1 MNNNVSI
8 TLSLDKRRIKT
19 NGKFPLKICVCQKY
33 PKKQKYFPTKYE
45 FDEEEYAE
53 IIYPSKGKRE
63 KSTITNLREELTF
76 VKKRAVDV
84 ADKIIPFDFEI
95 FKKKL
100 YVTES
105 EESDVFYQYNEYI
118 KKLIKEGRIKTA
130 NGNYECSKNALFN
143 FQKSEKYKN
152 PHLLDFKSVSVQFLK
167 DFERYFVDT
176 KKGSLSTVGSYLRPL
191 RAIFNI
197 AIENNIIPN
206 NYYPFGKG
214 KYVIPSSSK
223 VKKALSTEQLE
234 ILYKST
240 PLTREQEIAKDFWFL
255 SYICYGMNVKDICLL
270 RFENIKKDS
279 IQFIR
284 AKTKKSKRTN
294 IHPIVI
300 PLTDDTH
307 TILKKYSIT
316 SSNKSDFVFGKI
328 SDGMTETE
336 KSKKID
342 AFNKF
347 ISQHIKL
354 LAKSVGLDSEIST
367 TWARH
372 SFATMLI
379 RQNNS
384 LEMAQQCLGHSTK
397 KTTEGYFSGF
407 TPDTLKDISK
417 SIMSFKK

>member
-45 FDEEEYAE
+45 FDEEEYAK
-53 IIYPSKGKRE
+53 IIYPSKEKRE
-63 KSTITNLREELTF
+63 KATITKLREELTL
-76 VKKRAVDV
+76 VKKKAVDV
-84 ADKIIPFDFEI
+84 ADKIVPFDFD
-95 FKKKL
+95 FFNKKL

-105 EESDVFYQYNEYI
+105 QESDVFYQYDLYI

-130 NGNYECSKNALFN
+130 NSNYECSKKALIN
-143 FQKSEKYKN
+143 FQIFKN
-152 PHLLDFKSVSVQFLK
+152 NKAPHLLDFKSVNVQFLD
-167 DFERYFVDT
+167 DFERYFVEIQ
-176 KKGSLSTVGSYLRPL
+176 KGSISTVGSYLRPL

-197 AIENNIIPN
+197 ALEHNIINN

-214 KYVIPSSSK
+214 RYVIPSGSK
-223 VKKALSTEQLE
+223 VKKALYKEELDL
-234 ILYKST
+234 LYNAT
-240 PLTREQEIAKDFWFL
+240 PLTMEQEIAKDFWFF
-255 SYICYGMNVKDICLL
+255 SYVCYGMNVKDICLL
-270 RFENIKKDS
+270 RFENIKKDT

-300 PLTDDTH
+300 PLIDDAYRV
-307 TILKKYSIT
+307 LKKYSIT
-316 SSNKSDFVFGKI
+316 SNNKSDFVFGKI

-354 LAKSVGLDSEIST
+354 LAKSVGLDSDIST
-367 TWARH
+367 IWARH
-372 SFATMLI
+372 SFATMVI
-379 RQNNS
+379 NS
-384 LEMAQQCLGHSTK
+384 GSMELAQECLGHASK
-397 KTTEGYFSGF
+397 KTTEAYFSGF
-407 TPDTLKDISK
+407 APNTLKDISK